1 MNAVISNAKHPEYGQ
16 VTVPLPIPPDE
27 YENLLDRLNSLEIGD
42 MLERDCQV
50 DKLDS
55 YYPILKRLEG
65 STVNIDELE
74 FFPCPCPSASS
85 RG

>member
-1 MNAVISNAKHPEYGQ
+1 MNAVISNAKHPEYSQ
-16 VTVPLPIPPDE
+16 VTVPFPIPAEE
-27 YENLLDRLNSLEIGD
+27 YGHVLGLLDSLKIGD
-42 MLERDCQV
+42 TLEQDCQV
-50 DKLDS
+50 DELDS